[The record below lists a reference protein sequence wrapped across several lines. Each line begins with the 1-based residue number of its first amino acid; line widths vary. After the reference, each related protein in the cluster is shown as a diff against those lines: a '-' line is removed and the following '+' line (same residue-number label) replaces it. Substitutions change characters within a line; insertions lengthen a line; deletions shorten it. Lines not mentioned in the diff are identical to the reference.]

1 MKQNTEINEK
11 KNLFLHEQASLD
23 ESVGRA
29 VQLFVFVLRNG
40 FFFFFFSGPLRNGMA
55 FANKDIFSFCN
66 VTG

>member
-40 FFFFFFSGPLRNGMA
+40 ICQQRHFFVLQRYWIIG
-55 FANKDIFSFCN
+55 
-66 VTG
+66 